1 MVGLQYC
8 FLPAGSSSL
17 MCVPFRKS
25 FLFVLVAVDHHS
37 CYGMFWSLCGMPLF
51 LMSLKEEPI
60 FGSFCLNDRT
70 FVSQFS
76 FVFHPLGFYNK
87 GRHVQIERWTWAMKG
102 RLLVTPATK
111 KSRHQHLLLL
121 KRYSL

>member
-25 FLFVLVAVDHHS
+25 FLIILVAVDRHS
-37 CYGMFWSLCGMPLF
+37 CYGIFWSLCGMPLF

-60 FGSFCLNDRT
+60 LVL
-70 FVSQFS
+70 FVSTTELLSHS
-76 FVFHPLGFYNK
+76 F
-87 GRHVQIERWTWAMKG
+87 
-102 RLLVTPATK
+102 LL
-111 KSRHQHLLLL
+111 SFIL
-121 KRYSL
+121 